1 LDSHHILSE
10 LAQLGMI
17 VLAEESTVEDKLTII
32 DTPVMINVKV
42 IDPGQILLGK
52 LHD

>member
-1 LDSHHILSE
+1 
-10 LAQLGMI
+10 LAQLGLI
-17 VLAEESTVEDKLTII
+17 VLAEEASDDTLTIM

-52 LHD
+52 LYD

>member
-1 LDSHHILSE
+1 
-10 LAQLGMI
+10 
-17 VLAEESTVEDKLTII
+17 VLAEEASDDRLTII
-32 DTPVMINVKV
+32 DTPVIINVKV